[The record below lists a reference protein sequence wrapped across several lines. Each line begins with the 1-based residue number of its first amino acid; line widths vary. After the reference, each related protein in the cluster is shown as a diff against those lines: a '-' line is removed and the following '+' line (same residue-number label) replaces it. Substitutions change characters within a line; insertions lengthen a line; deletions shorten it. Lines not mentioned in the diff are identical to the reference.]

1 MNSTPG
7 RSGRSSFP
15 SCPCRAVDPG
25 NAWGNKPD
33 FVTRL
38 RYHVCHGVVPRE
50 ELFAKGIIWPGDT
63 EQDPLLGATLAAHTM
78 LPLMLRGLKE
88 THDRDRQ
95 SRVTTMMA
103 LTVFRD
109 MRNEV
114 GRTAL
119 HSAAAMD
126 RDASCKALLAL
137 GCDPAVRDRYMI
149 SALQL
154 MVKNIPQSAAKALDQ
169 FHFIDRSARQQRYFL
184 PEPVKQRERARERE
198 KEPRPQQPVWLRSR
212 SLIGRALS
220 PIGVSSSFLP
230 LLPPSSHSLRLGPRW
245 FYADVFRPNLND
257 DVIAFTASR
266 SLASPRFPSPFL
278 AGLSLTTPSAT
289 ES

>member
-184 PEPVKQRERARERE
+184 PEPVKHRERE
-198 KEPRPQQPVWLRSR
+198 RERERERTAPTATGLAVLAVTDRARPVTHRCL
-212 SLIGRALS
+212 
-220 PIGVSSSFLP
+220 F
-230 LLPPSSHSLRLGPRW
+230 LLPPPPSSL
-245 FYADVFRPNLND
+245 
-257 DVIAFTASR
+257 
-266 SLASPRFPSPFL
+266 
-278 AGLSLTTPSAT
+278 LSLSPLRAPLVLC
-289 ES
+289 